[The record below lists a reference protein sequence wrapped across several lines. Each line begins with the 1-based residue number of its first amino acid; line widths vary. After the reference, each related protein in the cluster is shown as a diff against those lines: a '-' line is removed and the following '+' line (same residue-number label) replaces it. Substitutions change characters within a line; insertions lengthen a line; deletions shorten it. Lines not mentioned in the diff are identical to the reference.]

1 MFTSRAEFRLRLRA
15 DNADQRLTG
24 LGVQLGLVRAPR
36 AEVFARKAAAL
47 AAGRAMLTGMTLTP
61 NEARRHGLMINS
73 DGRRRSAFELLSYP
87 SVGFEQLAGIWPAL
101 NDLQPAI
108 ADQLV
113 ADARYQNYVER
124 QAADVDS
131 LKRDEHIEIPSS
143 FSFKDHPGLT
153 IELAQKLARHRP
165 STLAQAAQI
174 DGMTPAALLL
184 LRARLKKDQRQARTG
199 RHEARSA

>member
-1 MFTSRAEFRLRLRA
+1 
-15 DNADQRLTG
+15 
-24 LGVQLGLVRAPR
+24 
-36 AEVFARKAAAL
+36 
-47 AAGRAMLTGMTLTP
+47 MLTDMTLTP

-87 SVGFEQLAGIWPAL
+87 SVGFEQLAEIWPAL
-101 NDLQPAI
+101 KDLQPAI

-131 LKRDEHIEIPSS
+131 LKRDEDIEIPMS
-143 FSFKDHPGLT
+143 FSFEGHPGLT

-199 RHEARSA
+199 RHEVRSA